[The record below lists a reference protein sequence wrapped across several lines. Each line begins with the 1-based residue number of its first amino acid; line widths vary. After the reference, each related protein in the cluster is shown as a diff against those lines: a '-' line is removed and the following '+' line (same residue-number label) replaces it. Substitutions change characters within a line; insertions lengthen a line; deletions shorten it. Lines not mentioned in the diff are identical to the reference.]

1 MSSVAGMLRGNTAA
15 VRSVDRRHIVTG
27 ALAIAVLGVGYLSLT
42 GGEALAQARHPFN
55 VGISEG
61 GSVPGSSLTRWILA
75 QQVAFERLMS
85 GTVRA
90 ITTDATALWTLI
102 GIAFAYGVFHAAGPG
117 HGKAV
122 VASYMLANER
132 ALRRGLIISLLAAIL
147 QGVVAIAIVGVL
159 ALVLNATAARM
170 KTAAGLVEIAS
181 YLGVAL
187 LGLWLV
193 WRKGRAL
200 TASLFGSGATP
211 QHAHTTH
218 AHTTHDYTHE
228 HHDRQHGHDHDH
240 HHDQGHGHGHEHHSH
255 DHPDHVHD
263 AHCGHF
269 HAPDPSTLG
278 DGFTWKGAAAT
289 IVAAGLRPCSGAI
302 LVLVFALAQ
311 GIFYAGIAATV
322 AMSLGTAMTT
332 GALAAIAVLAK
343 NFAVRYADGRGG
355 TLAVR
360 VVPMLEFAAALFI
373 LAVGLL
379 LFAGALW
386 RA

>member
-1 MSSVAGMLRGNTAA
+1 MSLEPGILRGRIAIFPWPDRKGIVAVALGIAA
-15 VRSVDRRHIVTG
+15 F
-27 ALAIAVLGVGYLSLT
+27 GVGCLFLA
-42 GGEALAQARHPFN
+42 GGDALAQARHPFK

-61 GSVPGSSLTRWILA
+61 GGVPGSSLTRWILA

-147 QGVVAIAIVGVL
+147 QGLVAISIVGVL

-170 KTAAGLVEIAS
+170 KAAAGIVEIAS

-200 TASLFGSGATP
+200 AASLFGSGAAP
-211 QHAHTTH
+211 QHAHTAH
-218 AHTTHDYTHE
+218 AHTTHDHA
-228 HHDRQHGHDHDH
+228 HH
-240 HHDQGHGHGHEHHSH
+240 HHDQDHVHDHGHGHRHEHHSH

-278 DGFTWKGAAAT
+278 EGFTWKGAAAT

-332 GALAAIAVLAK
+332 GALAAMAVLAK

-355 TLAVR
+355 SLALR
-360 VVPMLEFAAALFI
+360 AVPVLEFAAALFI
-373 LAVGLL
+373 LMVGLL
-379 LFAGALW
+379 LFTGSLW
-386 RA
+386 RG